1 MGKKQSSRT
10 GIRDAFRA
18 VHILSQLAGLAPYKF
33 ATNPCNKRE
42 TIDISWKTNFTSFMW
57 SLVMLSTQAAGFL
70 YVLSSNFTQNP
81 NSLLELVFKTL
92 QFPLIN
98 ATGLAALILS
108 MSVNRKK
115 MMIIEKLSITDKCIF
130 QKDHT
135 VYEKHNRVFTIVL
148 IISALYH
155 ITLHTINTYFHPS
168 SHINYYYSVSICLCD
183 LVWAANDLGYVNAVE
198 ILAQNL
204 MAMNK
209 QLDAIFVTQSHSSH
223 SSDRHTRPEVFCS
236 FRLADELH
244 TQYVRGPINFDRN
257 NVFRRSASDVTS
269 RRISARVLELRI
281 CYNNLYHVS
290 HLINS
295 VYGFTLLMGF
305 TAYTVC
311 TIADVYSMCC
321 ILATPYREHEPISI
335 PKITI
340 AILWTIASVLKTFCI
355 VFASERAK
363 SEHKKTVHKI
373 QKLILYVGENGD
385 VREQLESF
393 SYQLANNRIEFTACG
408 VFGVNFKLVRSLVCT
423 VVTYVIVL
431 VQITWFRY

>member
-1 MGKKQSSRT
+1 
-10 GIRDAFRA
+10 
-18 VHILSQLAGLAPYKF
+18 
-33 ATNPCNKRE
+33 
-42 TIDISWKTNFTSFMW
+42 MW
-57 SLVMLSTQAAGFL
+57 SLALLSTQAAGFIYIFL
-70 YVLSSNFTQNP
+70 SNFTQNP

-98 ATGLAALILS
+98 ATGLVALVLS
-108 MSVNRKK
+108 MSINRKK
-115 MMIIEKLSITDKCIF
+115 MMMIIEKLSITDKCIF

-135 VYEKHNRVFTIVL
+135 VYEKHNRVFTIAL

-168 SHINYYYSVSICLCD
+168 SHINYYYSVLVCFSD

-204 MAMNK
+204 MAMSK
-209 QLDAIFVTQSHSSH
+209 QLDAIFVTPSHSSH
-223 SSDRHTRPEVFCS
+223 SSDRHTRPEMFCS
-236 FRLADELH
+236 FRVADNLH
-244 TQYVRGPINFDRN
+244 TQDVRGLINFDKN
-257 NVFRRSASDVTS
+257 NGFHRRISDVTS

-281 CYNNLYHVS
+281 CYNNLYHIS

-311 TIADVYSMCC
+311 TIGDVYSICC
-321 ILATPYREHEPISI
+321 ILVTPYREHAPISTS
-335 PKITI
+335 KITI
-340 AILWTIASVLKTFCI
+340 TILWTIASVFKTFCI

-385 VREQLESF
+385 VREQLELF
-393 SYQLANNRIEFTACG
+393 SNQLANNRIEFTACG
-408 VFGVNFKLVRSLVCT
+408 VFSVNFELVRSLVCT

-431 VQITWFRY
+431 VQITWFMY